1 MHLKDALAS
10 SLQTIISHKFRSFLT
25 LLGIIIGVTSVVAM
39 FSSVNGVKMI
49 MDERMSKLGWDNTL
63 IITPGTSNR
72 NTMAR
77 GMYFITQTRTASKK
91 AKPLSYSDFEALQA
105 EIDAKYKY
113 GMIEA
118 WFEKQNTAPLSNR
131 GGVIMTS
138 HTGRS
143 MNRIRATNIDY
154 FEQNSYPIKRGR
166 FFNSFEMSRAEKVCI
181 VGPKFSIEDFGG
193 EDPLDQYYT
202 AGNHRF
208 KIIGI
213 LDEDILGSDSGFL
226 EFNSW
231 QRNWE
236 LQAIYIPLKTG
247 AVYLR
252 QNMALDNITLQ
263 AHDADSYQDMQNRVN
278 QVLLA
283 RHNMEKDFSFQDIGA
298 QVLEMLTEIEEMM
311 KKWSI
316 TLLVIATVS
325 LVVGGIGLFSTLLI
339 SINERMMEIGVRKSI
354 GAKDSDIFFY
364 FIMEA
369 ITLSF
374 IASSIGII
382 LGILITMGLGLAIKT
397 QVPISIVSFYIGFG
411 FALVIGFLSGLYP
424 ALRAAGINPIQA
436 IYYFE

>member
-1 MHLKDALAS
+1 MHFRDALGS
-10 SLQTIISHKFRSFLT
+10 SLQTIVSHKFRSFLT

-39 FSSVNGVKMI
+39 FSSVNGVKML
-49 MDERMSKLGWDNTL
+49 MNDRMSKLGWDNTL
-63 IITPGTSNR
+63 IITPGTNNSR
-72 NTMAR
+72 TMGR
-77 GMYFITQTRTASKK
+77 GMYFFQRIQSASKK

-105 EIDAKYKY
+105 EIDVKYIY
-113 GMIEA
+113 GMIET
-118 WFEKQNTAPLSNR
+118 WFEKPRSVSQSS
-131 GGVIMTS
+131 GSGIIMTS
-138 HTGRS
+138 GTGRS

-154 FEQNSYPIKRGR
+154 FLQNTYPIKEGR

-181 VGPKFSIEDFGG
+181 VGPNFSIEDFEG
-193 EDPLDQYYT
+193 EDPLDKYYT

-213 LDEDILGSDSGFL
+213 LAEDVLNTNFL
-226 EFNSW
+226 EFNQW

-252 QNMALDNITLQ
+252 QNMALDNITMQ
-263 AHDADSYQDMQNRVN
+263 ALDADSYQDMQNRAN

-283 RHNMEKDFSFQDIGA
+283 RHNMEKDFAFQDIGA

-316 TLLVIATVS
+316 TLIVIATVS

-382 LGILITMGLGLAIKT
+382 FGILITLGLGLAIKT
-397 QVPISIVSFYIGFG
+397 QVPISLLSVYIGFG

-424 ALRAAGINPIQA
+424 ALRAAAINPIQA